1 MEDECLAQIDQVA
14 QEAVKAD
21 KRTPHKKRKRSSEK
35 NKSANDLGS
44 SSGWNRL
51 KKVKNSL
58 EKVAKAPKQL
68 KIKLQSPG
76 TKRKSD
82 SKNGKKV
89 IVNFKLIL
97 VLRTFL

>member
-21 KRTPHKKRKRSSEK
+21 KWTPPKKRKRSSKK
-35 NKSANDLGS
+35 NKSPNDLGS

-58 EKVAKAPKQL
+58 EIIAKTPKQL
-68 KIKLQSPG
+68 KIKLQSPD

-82 SKNGKKV
+82 SKNGKKE
-89 IVNFKLIL
+89 FLIL
-97 VLRTFL
+97 N